1 MPRAARFLGLFA
13 LIAVPL
19 VPTSAAV
26 ARQEVEPDRPDI
38 TDSAQTISPGGF
50 QLETGLEYGRT
61 RIGGSPAERRLS
73 LDTTLRIGLAERLEL
88 LVDAQ
93 PVVWLRNERE
103 DVNRGDL
110 TLGLKYRFDGSDERE
125 EGLAVALRP
134 FVKLPVADAPIGSE
148 RTDFGLLV
156 LLSQPLPADFSVDVN
171 AGIAAIGQR
180 RPEGFL
186 VQGLASASLSYK
198 LTPRLSPLVELFF
211 QTKDE
216 REGRELLGLTAGVVY
231 LLNESFAVDAAM
243 RTTLVGRGPDWAVT
257 AGFSVRWGK

>member
-1 MPRAARFLGLFA
+1 VPRAARYLGLLA
-13 LIAVPL
+13 LIAAL
-19 VPTSAAV
+19 LLPTSVAV
-26 ARQEVEPDRPDI
+26 ARQEVAPDRPDI

-50 QLETGLEYGRT
+50 QLESGLEYSRT
-61 RIGGSPAERRLS
+61 RIGGSPAERRFS
-73 LDTTLRIGLAERLEL
+73 LDTTLRAGLTDRLEL
-88 LVDAQ
+88 QVDAE
-93 PVVWLRNERE
+93 PVVWLRTERE
-103 DVNRGDL
+103 DLNRGDL
-110 TLGLKYRFDGSDERE
+110 TLALKYRFYGSDERE
-125 EGLAVALRP
+125 AGLALALRP

-148 RTDFGLLV
+148 RTDFGLLF

-186 VQGLASASLSYK
+186 LQAVASASLSYE
-198 LTPRLSPLVELFF
+198 LTPRLSPLIELFF

-216 REGRELLGLTAGVVY
+216 REGRTLLGLTAGVVY